1 MSGRYV
7 RQITECVR
15 TIICGIWRPEEIVAS
30 AGCEMG
36 NRSGEVNYED
46 KKQNSAAVIGFVLN
60 TYDRH
65 SSSGERIRDICA
77 TRACGEPER

>member
-36 NRSGEVNYED
+36 
-46 KKQNSAAVIGFVLN
+46 IGVV
-60 TYDRH
+60 R
-65 SSSGERIRDICA
+65 
-77 TRACGEPER
+77 